1 LGAFSEWGIHFQII
15 SSLKILKRG
24 HLLVVLGIRS
34 GKLIRILGPFTP
46 FGLLLK
52 RNGRI
57 HPRDDK
63 GVKLTPE
70 RIGRIRRESLPVRK
84 SGRQIE
90 RTSI

>member
-1 LGAFSEWGIHFQII
+1 MGNSLHLTT
-15 SSLKILKRG
+15 SLKILKRG
-24 HLLVVLGIRS
+24 HLLVVLGIGS
-34 GKLIRILGPFTP
+34 GKLILILGPF
-46 FGLLLK
+46 GLL

-70 RIGRIRRESLPVRK
+70 RIGRIRRAVRK